1 MKTLNSG
8 KSTDETEPIRGTHIF
23 QVWADDDLMDT
34 EIVMEVF
41 AVENVL
47 YAHLWIVE
55 EGATGEL

>member
-8 KSTDETEPIRGTHIF
+8 KSTHETEPIRGTHTF

-47 YAHLWIVE
+47 YAHL
-55 EGATGEL
+55 